1 MTHWDMI
8 NIKNSNL
15 MAFINMSHDV
25 IFPPVWRFFAPR
37 DRSAAKDH
45 YHKAVGLI
53 S

>member
-8 NIKNSNL
+8 NIENSNL
-15 MAFINMSHDV
+15 IAFINMSHDV

-37 DRSAAKDH
+37 DRSAAKGH